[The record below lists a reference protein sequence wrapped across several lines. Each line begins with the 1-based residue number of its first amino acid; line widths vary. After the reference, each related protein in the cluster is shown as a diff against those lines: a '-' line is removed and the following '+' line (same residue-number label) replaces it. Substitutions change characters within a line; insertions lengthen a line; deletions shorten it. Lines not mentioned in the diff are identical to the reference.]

1 MSINIKFTDGSEI
14 EAGTIFCI
22 GQNYS
27 KHIAEMG
34 SEKSNEP
41 VIFIKPKQ
49 AITYPYTT
57 IELPD
62 FSNNIHYE
70 VELVILIGEDCD
82 NISPNEA
89 NYYIAGYGVGI
100 DLTARDIQSK
110 AKQEGKPWATAK
122 SFRNSA
128 PISYFIPKDK
138 VTNKN
143 FEIKLYVNDILK
155 QFGNTIEMERSIKE
169 LVAYI
174 SKIFGLRKGDLI
186 FTGTPEGVGQVKSGD
201 KVTAELVDYTKFDI
215 FIK

>member
-1 MSINIKFTDGSEI
+1 MSINLKFIDGNEV

-22 GQNYS
+22 GQNYA
-27 KHIAEMG
+27 KHRAEMG
-34 SEKSNEP
+34 SEMSNEP

-49 AITYPYTT
+49 AITYPDTK

-82 NISPNEA
+82 NISSVEA
-89 NYYIAGYGVGI
+89 NNVIAGYGVGI

-155 QFGNTIEMERSIKE
+155 QFGNTKEMERSVDE

-186 FTGTPEGVGQVKSGD
+186 FTGTPEGVGTIKSGD
-201 KVTAELVDYTKFDI
+201 KVTAELANYTKFNI

>member
-1 MSINIKFTDGSEI
+1 MSIKLKFIDGNEI

-49 AITYPYTT
+49 AITYPDTT

-70 VELVILIGEDCD
+70 VELVVLIGEDCD
-82 NISPNEA
+82 NISPDEA
-89 NYYIAGYGVGI
+89 NNYIAGYGVGI

-128 PISYFIPKDK
+128 PISYFIPRDK
-138 VTNKN
+138 ITNKN
-143 FEIKLYVNDILK
+143 FEIKLYVNNILK
-155 QFGNTIEMERSIKE
+155 QFGNTIEMERSIE
-169 LVAYI
+169 DLVAYI
-174 SKIFGLRKGDLI
+174 SKIFGLKKGDLI
-186 FTGTPEGVGQVKSGD
+186 FTGTPEGVGSIKSGD
-201 KVTAELVDYTKFDI
+201 KVTAELVNYTQFNI